1 MKVVRPFVCSLFALS
16 LSAFASVNVSSPAPN
31 TTVGSPVHYAATATT
46 STCGAGVASMGIYVN
61 NVLKYVVNGNSLNT
75 YLSLS
80 PGSYYTVVQEWDH
93 CGGATKTAVPISVGS
108 ASTGV
113 SVAAPSSGSTVNSPV
128 VYTASA
134 TSACA
139 SGVASMGIYVNNT
152 LKYVVNGSTLNTS
165 LSLAPGSYYTVVQDW
180 DNCGGS
186 QKQAV
191 NITVAGTST
200 AAQVP
205 SSRHI
210 VMVVEENTGY
220 ASVVGSSAW
229 PNLNSLIA
237 HGALPT
243 HDYANS
249 HPSIGNYF
257 MMTTGQILTTDDN
270 STQVWNVPS
279 LARQMLAAGVKF
291 RVYAEGITQG
301 YVGGNTG
308 AYLVRHN
315 PFALLSDIHNNATV
329 ANQVIWPFSQFAKDL
344 ASGNLPEFSFIVP
357 NVDDDAHNG
366 TPQQADSWLQTNV
379 VEPLSNDAAF
389 QPGGDGM
396 LVVGFDEAADTD
408 TSYGG
413 GHIAPVFWGP
423 IVQQGFKQQSSSIY
437 QHQSLLMTIDKAL
450 GLANPPGAAATA
462 PPMGEFFV
470 QK

>member
-16 LSAFASVNVSSPAPN
+16 LSAFASVTVSSPAPN
-31 TTVGSPVHYAATATT
+31 TSVGSPVHYTATAST

-61 NVLKYVVNGNSLNT
+61 NVLKYVVPGRSLNT
-75 YLSLS
+75 SLAFS
-80 PGSYYTVVQEWDH
+80 PGKYYTVVQEWDR
-93 CGGATKTAVPISVGS
+93 CGGATKTAIPLTVGS
-108 ASTGV
+108 GSSGI
-113 SVAAPSSGSTVNSPV
+113 SVAAPNSGSTVNSPV

-134 TSACA
+134 TSSC
-139 SGVASMGIYVNNT
+139 SKGVAAMGVYVNNQ
-152 LKYVVNGSTLNTS
+152 LKYVAYGNSLNTS
-165 LSLAPGSYYTVVQDW
+165 VSLSPGAYNTVVQDW
-180 DNCGGS
+180 DYCGGS
-186 QKQAV
+186 ATHAV

-210 VMVVEENTGY
+210 VMVMEENTGY
-220 ASVVGSSAW
+220 SSVVGNGGW

-237 HGALPT
+237 HGALAT

-257 MMTTGQILTTDDN
+257 MLTTGQILTTNDS

-291 RVYAEGITQG
+291 RVYAEGISQG

-357 NVDDDAHNG
+357 NVNDDAHNG
-366 TPQQADSWLQTNV
+366 SPQQADSWLQSNV
-379 VEPLSNDAAF
+379 VEPLANDRAF

-396 LVVGFDEAADTD
+396 LVVGFDEAADSD

-413 GHIAPVFWGP
+413 GHISPVFWGP
-423 IVQQGFKQQSSSIY
+423 IVRDGYRQQSSTIY
-437 QHQSLLMTIDKAL
+437 QHQSLLLTIDRAL
-450 GLANPPGAAATA
+450 GLPNPPGAAAKA
-462 PPMGEFFV
+462 PAMGEFFV